1 MIAWLPSSVFYI
13 STRKLVGAFYVDQ
26 KKKGLLPSTL
36 PSEHEQWG
44 TAASSQWA
52 GVLTFTYPIA
62 LKNRVLYAVA
72 QEENPYAW
80 RENQSVSISSAFY
93 SQSLTSCQV
102 ITKTVV
108 NGGNVLDQDSSTKVL
123 IIGY

>member
-1 MIAWLPSSVFYI
+1 MQWDG
-13 STRKLVGAFYVDQ
+13 K
-26 KKKGLLPSTL
+26 
-36 PSEHEQWG
+36 QWG
-44 TAASSQWA
+44 SAASSQWA

-93 SQSLTSCQV
+93 NQSLASCQV
-102 ITKTVV
+102 IAKTVV